1 MKFNAYFSEKD
12 LHTLECAVIFI
23 NKAGVEEFAR
33 EVARAREAFNQ
44 LSEDEKH
51 CHTLS
56 AQVPA

>member
-44 LSEDEKH
+44 LSEDEK
-51 CHTLS
+51 
-56 AQVPA
+56 QGKK